1 MGNDRD
7 GLPLYR
13 CCRGTNS
20 LEGGIYQNVIHKFG
34 SFGASPALADGVLA
48 DYQLRHNIDV
58 GTMNRYGK
66 IYKGHYEPWLT
77 QHIHDLRAQLELPAT
92 YDEPGLH
99 KHAVNLASSG

>member
-1 MGNDRD
+1 MFDNEAWKQSKNVLRTIHEGHVSDPPEFSFYFKMGNDRD

-20 LEGGIYQNVIHKFG
+20 LEGGIHQNVIHKFG

-58 GTMNRYGK
+58 CININRDIK
-66 IYKGHYEPWLT
+66 KT
-77 QHIHDLRAQLELPAT
+77 
-92 YDEPGLH
+92 
-99 KHAVNLASSG
+99 